1 MLSRLI
7 ALAVLTCL
15 AWSTSASVLDA
26 VVPEDMLE
34 NSPSA
39 TPSRLPPLALIA
51 TDAITTELATMK
63 KHAPSDAGV
72 AQIEGMIQ
80 MMNKESDPASS
91 HRCDA
96 KIPADQATC
105 SAQTTK
111 SGCESVVDTD
121 SGQMCTYQMDGGTKD
136 MEDLLTS
143 AKTTI
148 NAAVTTML
156 SGLETAYANAKLDLQ
171 AMDTA
176 IDNSKQTISPTEL
189 EAIKTKATTWCSKKR
204 ALETATSDAST
215 AASALTTKL
224 NEPLGLS
231 DVLVK
236 EVGTIGPSD
245 CSQANSDAKDSTCS
259 AGSPNLASR
268 IQTKIDTVRGEYLA
282 ASWDKFEK
290 DALETTATTEEGASK
305 DAFQDTVTVTAS
317 TYHSMCGS
325 SDQVHNT
332 AVTLFNGNNA
342 GRSAMYR
349 SLGVILCHIN
359 HMSSGQTF
367 TVPTNLLKSGE
378 ANPTTSA
385 TDCNGKLKADSTI
398 KTELFPDATSNED
411 SNKACPALSAYEDD
425 IRNYG
430 SLGFDK
436 DEADWSATTTKCD
449 AVTAHAATGGPGLA
463 PYQSLGLIAGTGH
476 DIKTAAK
483 PFSINPATA
492 LNNNPFNEESLLS
505 MTDINGHYYTPVW
518 VDLNGD
524 GHSDLVM
531 GQNTASVDTLD
542 VYLNDGAKG
551 FTKDNTLLTN
561 VESSQG
567 GTYTPAFPDLD
578 GDGDV
583 DLILAVNDD
592 LRHYENTG
600 SATAPAWTLRLWR
613 TNSQVKADSSPSS
626 PLKDTY
632 VNERMR
638 PTFIDLDD
646 DGDLDY
652 VCMWNYG
659 FKYYLN
665 TGTAQAAVFVEQTK
679 STSPFADLSLGG
691 SDRGFASAFNDF
703 DNDGDWDMV
712 VRKSGYSYYWEN
724 TGTAQAASFPSSSG
738 AVRLNQIPYDRYSG
752 ALAFFP
758 KDMTVNDLPL

>member
-1 MLSRLI
+1 MGSANRANMLSRLI

-80 MMNKESDPASS
+80 MMNKESADPASS

-111 SGCESVVDTD
+111 SGCESVVDSDTNEK
-121 SGQMCTYQMDGGTKD
+121 CTYQMDGGTKD

-204 ALETATSDAST
+204 ALKTATSDAST

-259 AGSPNLASR
+259 PGSPNLASR

-305 DAFQDTVTVTAS
+305 DAFQDIVTVTAS

-449 AVTAHAATGGPGLA
+449 AVTAAAGPSPPPAPAPLPPIAAPTVCGGDIGNNMHTWAQRTPANCDTISGDVNLGHGSQFPDDLTELSFPGLVTVG
-463 PYQSLGLIAGTGH
+463 S
-476 DIKTAAK
+476 
-483 PFSINPATA
+483 
-492 LNNNPFNEESLLS
+492 
-505 MTDINGHYYTPVW
+505 W
-518 VDLNGD
+518 VHFYMKADRITKIDL
-524 GHSDLVM
+524 
-531 GQNTASVDTLD
+531 
-542 VYLNDGAKG
+542 
-551 FTKDNTLLTN
+551 
-561 VESSQG
+561 
-567 GTYTPAFPDLD
+567 PDLRSANTIR
-578 GDGDV
+578 V
-583 DLILAVNDD
+583 ENLPNLREVNMPVV
-592 LRHYENTG
+592 ETI
-600 SATAPAWTLRLWR
+600 T
-613 TNSQVKADSSPSS
+613 TNNAEFYNLPS
-626 PLKDTY
+626 LTDQ
-632 VNERMR
+632 
-638 PTFIDLDD
+638 TFL
-646 DGDLDY
+646 
-652 VCMWNYG
+652 
-659 FKYYLN
+659 
-665 TGTAQAAVFVEQTK
+665 
-679 STSPFADLSLGG
+679 
-691 SDRGFASAFNDF
+691 
-703 DNDGDWDMV
+703 
-712 VRKSGYSYYWEN
+712 
-724 TGTAQAASFPSSSG
+724 SSG
-738 AVRLNQIPYDRYSG
+738 ICASPIGRSG
-752 ALAFFP
+752 ALGQMQSPSEAP
-758 KDMTVNDLPL
+758 GSAETLTCPQY

>member
-1 MLSRLI
+1 MGSANRANMLSRLI
-7 ALAVLTCL
+7 ALVVLTCL

-51 TDAITTELATMK
+51 TNAITTELATMK

-80 MMNKESDPASS
+80 MMNKESADPASS

-111 SGCESVVDTD
+111 SGCESIVDSDTD

-136 MEDLLTS
+136 MADLLTS

-268 IQTKIDTVRGEYLA
+268 IQTKIDTV
-282 ASWDKFEK
+282 
-290 DALETTATTEEGASK
+290 
-305 DAFQDTVTVTAS
+305 TVTAS

-367 TVPTNLLKSGE
+367 TMPTNLLKSGE

-436 DEADWSATTTKCD
+436 DESEWSATTTKCD
-449 AVTAHAATGGPGLA
+449 AVTAAAGPSPPPAPAPLPPIAAPTVCGGDIGNNMHTWAQRTPANCDTISGDVNLGHGSQFPDDLTELSFPGLVTVG
-463 PYQSLGLIAGTGH
+463 S
-476 DIKTAAK
+476 
-483 PFSINPATA
+483 
-492 LNNNPFNEESLLS
+492 
-505 MTDINGHYYTPVW
+505 W
-518 VDLNGD
+518 VHFYMKADRITKIDL
-524 GHSDLVM
+524 
-531 GQNTASVDTLD
+531 
-542 VYLNDGAKG
+542 
-551 FTKDNTLLTN
+551 
-561 VESSQG
+561 
-567 GTYTPAFPDLD
+567 PDLRSANTIR
-578 GDGDV
+578 V
-583 DLILAVNDD
+583 ENLPNLREVNMPVV
-592 LRHYENTG
+592 E
-600 SATAPAWTLRLWR
+600 TLT
-613 TNSQVKADSSPSS
+613 TNNADFWKLPS
-626 PLKDTY
+626 LTDQ
-632 VNERMR
+632 
-638 PTFIDLDD
+638 TFL
-646 DGDLDY
+646 
-652 VCMWNYG
+652 
-659 FKYYLN
+659 
-665 TGTAQAAVFVEQTK
+665 
-679 STSPFADLSLGG
+679 
-691 SDRGFASAFNDF
+691 
-703 DNDGDWDMV
+703 
-712 VRKSGYSYYWEN
+712 
-724 TGTAQAASFPSSSG
+724 SSG
-738 AVRLNQIPYDRYSG
+738 ICASPIGRSG
-752 ALAFFP
+752 ALGQMQSPSEAP
-758 KDMTVNDLPL
+758 GSAETLTCPQY

>member
-1 MLSRLI
+1 MGSANRANMLSRLI

-80 MMNKESDPASS
+80 MMNKESADPASS

-111 SGCESVVDTD
+111 SGCESVVDSDTNEKK
-121 SGQMCTYQMDGGTKD
+121 CTYQMDGGTKD

-156 SGLETAYANAKLDLQ
+156 SGLETAYANAKLD
-171 AMDTA
+171 
-176 IDNSKQTISPTEL
+176 L

-259 AGSPNLASR
+259 AGSCNLVGR

-385 TDCNGKLKADSTI
+385 TDC
-398 KTELFPDATSNED
+398 
-411 SNKACPALSAYEDD
+411 
-425 IRNYG
+425 
-430 SLGFDK
+430 
-436 DEADWSATTTKCD
+436 
-449 AVTAHAATGGPGLA
+449 
-463 PYQSLGLIAGTGH
+463 
-476 DIKTAAK
+476 
-483 PFSINPATA
+483 
-492 LNNNPFNEESLLS
+492 
-505 MTDINGHYYTPVW
+505 
-518 VDLNGD
+518 
-524 GHSDLVM
+524 
-531 GQNTASVDTLD
+531 
-542 VYLNDGAKG
+542 
-551 FTKDNTLLTN
+551 
-561 VESSQG
+561 
-567 GTYTPAFPDLD
+567 
-578 GDGDV
+578 
-583 DLILAVNDD
+583 
-592 LRHYENTG
+592 
-600 SATAPAWTLRLWR
+600 
-613 TNSQVKADSSPSS
+613 
-626 PLKDTY
+626 
-632 VNERMR
+632 
-638 PTFIDLDD
+638 
-646 DGDLDY
+646 
-652 VCMWNYG
+652 
-659 FKYYLN
+659 
-665 TGTAQAAVFVEQTK
+665 
-679 STSPFADLSLGG
+679 
-691 SDRGFASAFNDF
+691 
-703 DNDGDWDMV
+703 
-712 VRKSGYSYYWEN
+712 
-724 TGTAQAASFPSSSG
+724 
-738 AVRLNQIPYDRYSG
+738 
-752 ALAFFP
+752 
-758 KDMTVNDLPL
+758 

>member
-1 MLSRLI
+1 MG
-7 ALAVLTCL
+7 ALVVLTCL

-34 NSPSA
+34 NSPAA

-136 MEDLLTS
+136 MADLLTS

-176 IDNSKQTISPTEL
+176 IDNSKQPISPTEL

-317 TYHSMCGS
+317 AHYAMCDS
-325 SDQVHNT
+325 SEKVHNT

-436 DEADWSATTTKCD
+436 DESDWSPITTKCA
-449 AVTAHAATGGPGLA
+449 AVTAHVAPSASPCLDKCTPTGGHG
-463 PYQSLGLIAGTGH
+463 GAGCTISYC
-476 DIKTAAK
+476 D
-483 PFSINPATA
+483 
-492 LNNNPFNEESLLS
+492 
-505 MTDINGHYYTPVW
+505 
-518 VDLNGD
+518 
-524 GHSDLVM
+524 
-531 GQNTASVDTLD
+531 
-542 VYLNDGAKG
+542 
-551 FTKDNTLLTN
+551 
-561 VESSQG
+561 
-567 GTYTPAFPDLD
+567 
-578 GDGDV
+578 
-583 DLILAVNDD
+583 
-592 LRHYENTG
+592 
-600 SATAPAWTLRLWR
+600 
-613 TNSQVKADSSPSS
+613 
-626 PLKDTY
+626 
-632 VNERMR
+632 
-638 PTFIDLDD
+638 
-646 DGDLDY
+646 
-652 VCMWNYG
+652 
-659 FKYYLN
+659 KY
-665 TGTAQAAVFVEQTK
+665 
-679 STSPFADLSLGG
+679 
-691 SDRGFASAFNDF
+691 
-703 DNDGDWDMV
+703 
-712 VRKSGYSYYWEN
+712 KSG
-724 TGTAQAASFPSSSG
+724 
-738 AVRLNQIPYDRYSG
+738 
-752 ALAFFP
+752 
-758 KDMTVNDLPL
+758 

>member
-1 MLSRLI
+1 MGSANRANMLSRLI

-51 TDAITTELATMK
+51 TNAITTELATMK

-80 MMNKESDPASS
+80 MMNKESADPASS

-111 SGCESVVDTD
+111 SGCESIVDSDTD

-136 MEDLLTS
+136 MADLLTS

-259 AGSPNLASR
+259 AGSCNLASR

-305 DAFQDTVTVTAS
+305 DAFQDTVTATAS

-436 DEADWSATTTKCD
+436 DESEWSATTTKCD
-449 AVTAHAATGGPGLA
+449 AVTAAAGPSPPPAPAPLPPIAAPTVCGGDIGNNMHTWAQRTPANCDTISGDVNLGHGSQFPDDLTELSFPGLVTVG
-463 PYQSLGLIAGTGH
+463 S
-476 DIKTAAK
+476 
-483 PFSINPATA
+483 
-492 LNNNPFNEESLLS
+492 
-505 MTDINGHYYTPVW
+505 W
-518 VDLNGD
+518 VHFYMKADRITKIDL
-524 GHSDLVM
+524 
-531 GQNTASVDTLD
+531 
-542 VYLNDGAKG
+542 
-551 FTKDNTLLTN
+551 
-561 VESSQG
+561 
-567 GTYTPAFPDLD
+567 PDLRSANTIR
-578 GDGDV
+578 V
-583 DLILAVNDD
+583 ENLPNLREVNMPVV
-592 LRHYENTG
+592 ETI
-600 SATAPAWTLRLWR
+600 T
-613 TNSQVKADSSPSS
+613 TNNAEFYNLPS
-626 PLKDTY
+626 LTDQ
-632 VNERMR
+632 
-638 PTFIDLDD
+638 TFL
-646 DGDLDY
+646 
-652 VCMWNYG
+652 
-659 FKYYLN
+659 
-665 TGTAQAAVFVEQTK
+665 
-679 STSPFADLSLGG
+679 
-691 SDRGFASAFNDF
+691 
-703 DNDGDWDMV
+703 
-712 VRKSGYSYYWEN
+712 
-724 TGTAQAASFPSSSG
+724 SSG
-738 AVRLNQIPYDRYSG
+738 ICASPIGRSG
-752 ALAFFP
+752 ALGQMQSPSETPGSAETLTCP
-758 KDMTVNDLPL
+758 QY

>member
-1 MLSRLI
+1 MGSANRANMLSRLI

-80 MMNKESDPASS
+80 MMNKESADPASS

-111 SGCESVVDTD
+111 SGCESVVDSDTN
-121 SGQMCTYQMDGGTKD
+121 
-136 MEDLLTS
+136 

-224 NEPLGLS
+224 NEPLNLS

-259 AGSPNLASR
+259 AGSCNLASR

-378 ANPTTSA
+378 
-385 TDCNGKLKADSTI
+385 
-398 KTELFPDATSNED
+398 
-411 SNKACPALSAYEDD
+411 
-425 IRNYG
+425 
-430 SLGFDK
+430 
-436 DEADWSATTTKCD
+436 
-449 AVTAHAATGGPGLA
+449 
-463 PYQSLGLIAGTGH
+463 
-476 DIKTAAK
+476 
-483 PFSINPATA
+483 
-492 LNNNPFNEESLLS
+492 
-505 MTDINGHYYTPVW
+505 
-518 VDLNGD
+518 
-524 GHSDLVM
+524 
-531 GQNTASVDTLD
+531 
-542 VYLNDGAKG
+542 
-551 FTKDNTLLTN
+551 
-561 VESSQG
+561 
-567 GTYTPAFPDLD
+567 
-578 GDGDV
+578 
-583 DLILAVNDD
+583 
-592 LRHYENTG
+592 
-600 SATAPAWTLRLWR
+600 
-613 TNSQVKADSSPSS
+613 
-626 PLKDTY
+626 
-632 VNERMR
+632 
-638 PTFIDLDD
+638 
-646 DGDLDY
+646 
-652 VCMWNYG
+652 
-659 FKYYLN
+659 
-665 TGTAQAAVFVEQTK
+665 
-679 STSPFADLSLGG
+679 
-691 SDRGFASAFNDF
+691 
-703 DNDGDWDMV
+703 
-712 VRKSGYSYYWEN
+712 
-724 TGTAQAASFPSSSG
+724 
-738 AVRLNQIPYDRYSG
+738 
-752 ALAFFP
+752 
-758 KDMTVNDLPL
+758 

>member
-1 MLSRLI
+1 
-7 ALAVLTCL
+7 
-15 AWSTSASVLDA
+15 
-26 VVPEDMLE
+26 
-34 NSPSA
+34 
-39 TPSRLPPLALIA
+39 
-51 TDAITTELATMK
+51 
-63 KHAPSDAGV
+63 
-72 AQIEGMIQ
+72 
-80 MMNKESDPASS
+80 
-91 HRCDA
+91 
-96 KIPADQATC
+96 
-105 SAQTTK
+105 
-111 SGCESVVDTD
+111 
-121 SGQMCTYQMDGGTKD
+121 MDGGTKD

-436 DEADWSATTTKCD
+436 DESEWSPITTKCD
-449 AVTAHAATGGPGLA
+449 AVTAAAGPSPPPAPAPLPPIAAPTVCGGDIGNNMHTWAQRTPANCDTISGDVNLGHGSQFPDDLTELSFPGLVTVG
-463 PYQSLGLIAGTGH
+463 S
-476 DIKTAAK
+476 
-483 PFSINPATA
+483 
-492 LNNNPFNEESLLS
+492 
-505 MTDINGHYYTPVW
+505 W
-518 VDLNGD
+518 V
-524 GHSDLVM
+524 HFYM
-531 GQNTASVDTLD
+531 
-542 VYLNDGAKG
+542 
-551 FTKDNTLLTN
+551 
-561 VESSQG
+561 
-567 GTYTPAFPDLD
+567 
-578 GDGDV
+578 
-583 DLILAVNDD
+583 
-592 LRHYENTG
+592 
-600 SATAPAWTLRLWR
+600 
-613 TNSQVKADSSPSS
+613 KADRIT
-626 PLKDTY
+626 K
-632 VNERMR
+632 
-638 PTFIDLDD
+638 IDLP
-646 DGDLDY
+646 GLRSA
-652 VCMWNYG
+652 
-659 FKYYLN
+659 N
-665 TGTAQAAVFVEQTK
+665 TIRVENLPNLREVNMPVVETLTTNNADFWKLPSLTDQT
-679 STSPFADLSLGG
+679 FL
-691 SDRGFASAFNDF
+691 
-703 DNDGDWDMV
+703 
-712 VRKSGYSYYWEN
+712 
-724 TGTAQAASFPSSSG
+724 SSG
-738 AVRLNQIPYDRYSG
+738 ICASPIGRSG
-752 ALAFFP
+752 ALGQMQSPSEASGSAETLTCP
-758 KDMTVNDLPL
+758 QY

>member
-1 MLSRLI
+1 MGTHGTNMRFAI
-7 ALAVLTCL
+7 ALVLTCL
-15 AWSTSASVLDA
+15 VWMPVNANVLDT
-26 VVPEDMLE
+26 VVPEDMPE
-34 NSPSA
+34 NSHLSP
-39 TPSRLPPLALIA
+39 PSRLPPLALVA
-51 TDAITTELATMK
+51 TDAITTELANIK
-63 KHAPSDAGV
+63 KIAPSDAGV
-72 AQIEGMIQ
+72 AQIEGMVQ
-80 MMNKESDPASS
+80 VMNESADPVSS

-111 SGCESVVDTD
+111 SGCESVVDSDTKKK
-121 SGQMCTYQMDGGTKD
+121 CTYQMDGGTKD
-136 MEDLLTS
+136 MQHLLTS

-245 CSQANSDAKDSTCS
+245 CSQANSDAKNSTCS
-259 AGSPNLASR
+259 AGSCNLASR

-385 TDCNGKLKADSTI
+385 TDCNGRLKANSTI

-436 DEADWSATTTKCD
+436 DESEWSATTTKCD
-449 AVTAHAATGGPGLA
+449 AVTAAAGPSPPPAPAPLPPIAAPTVCGGDIGNNMHTWAQRTPANCDTISGDVNLGHGSQFPDDLTELSFPGLVTVG
-463 PYQSLGLIAGTGH
+463 S
-476 DIKTAAK
+476 
-483 PFSINPATA
+483 
-492 LNNNPFNEESLLS
+492 
-505 MTDINGHYYTPVW
+505 W
-518 VDLNGD
+518 VHFYMKADRITKIDL
-524 GHSDLVM
+524 
-531 GQNTASVDTLD
+531 
-542 VYLNDGAKG
+542 
-551 FTKDNTLLTN
+551 
-561 VESSQG
+561 
-567 GTYTPAFPDLD
+567 PDLRSANTIR
-578 GDGDV
+578 V
-583 DLILAVNDD
+583 ENLPNLREVNMPVV
-592 LRHYENTG
+592 E
-600 SATAPAWTLRLWR
+600 TLT
-613 TNSQVKADSSPSS
+613 TNNADFWKLPS
-626 PLKDTY
+626 LTDQ
-632 VNERMR
+632 
-638 PTFIDLDD
+638 TFL
-646 DGDLDY
+646 
-652 VCMWNYG
+652 
-659 FKYYLN
+659 
-665 TGTAQAAVFVEQTK
+665 
-679 STSPFADLSLGG
+679 
-691 SDRGFASAFNDF
+691 
-703 DNDGDWDMV
+703 
-712 VRKSGYSYYWEN
+712 
-724 TGTAQAASFPSSSG
+724 SSG
-738 AVRLNQIPYDRYSG
+738 ICASPIGRSG
-752 ALAFFP
+752 ALGQMQSPSEASGSAETLTCP
-758 KDMTVNDLPL
+758 QY

>member
-1 MLSRLI
+1 MGI
-7 ALAVLTCL
+7 ALVVLTCL

-80 MMNKESDPASS
+80 MMNESADPVSS

-111 SGCESVVDTD
+111 SGCESVVDSDTKKK
-121 SGQMCTYQMDGGTKD
+121 CTYQMDGGTKD
-136 MEDLLTS
+136 MADLLTN

-245 CSQANSDAKDSTCS
+245 CSQGNSDARDSTCS
-259 AGSPNLASR
+259 AGSCNLAGR
-268 IQTKIDTVRGEYLA
+268 IQNKIAIVRNQYLA
-282 ASWDKFEK
+282 ASWVKFDK
-290 DALETTATTEEGASK
+290 DADKATATTEESTSK
-305 DAFQDTVTVTAS
+305 DSFQDAVTDTAS
-317 TYHSMCGS
+317 AHYAMCDS
-325 SDQVHNT
+325 SEKVHNT
-332 AVTLFNGNNA
+332 AVSLFNGNNA

-367 TVPTNLLKSGE
+367 NLPTNLLKSGQ

-385 TDCNGKLKADSTI
+385 TDCNGK
-398 KTELFPDATSNED
+398 
-411 SNKACPALSAYEDD
+411 
-425 IRNYG
+425 
-430 SLGFDK
+430 
-436 DEADWSATTTKCD
+436 
-449 AVTAHAATGGPGLA
+449 
-463 PYQSLGLIAGTGH
+463 
-476 DIKTAAK
+476 
-483 PFSINPATA
+483 
-492 LNNNPFNEESLLS
+492 
-505 MTDINGHYYTPVW
+505 
-518 VDLNGD
+518 
-524 GHSDLVM
+524 
-531 GQNTASVDTLD
+531 
-542 VYLNDGAKG
+542 
-551 FTKDNTLLTN
+551 
-561 VESSQG
+561 
-567 GTYTPAFPDLD
+567 
-578 GDGDV
+578 
-583 DLILAVNDD
+583 
-592 LRHYENTG
+592 
-600 SATAPAWTLRLWR
+600 
-613 TNSQVKADSSPSS
+613 
-626 PLKDTY
+626 
-632 VNERMR
+632 
-638 PTFIDLDD
+638 
-646 DGDLDY
+646 
-652 VCMWNYG
+652 
-659 FKYYLN
+659 
-665 TGTAQAAVFVEQTK
+665 
-679 STSPFADLSLGG
+679 
-691 SDRGFASAFNDF
+691 
-703 DNDGDWDMV
+703 
-712 VRKSGYSYYWEN
+712 
-724 TGTAQAASFPSSSG
+724 
-738 AVRLNQIPYDRYSG
+738 
-752 ALAFFP
+752 
-758 KDMTVNDLPL
+758 

>member
-1 MLSRLI
+1 MGSANRANMLSRLI
-7 ALAVLTCL
+7 ALVVLTCL

-80 MMNKESDPASS
+80 MMNKESVDPASS

-111 SGCESVVDTD
+111 SGCESIVDSDTD

-156 SGLETAYANAKLDLQ
+156 SGLETAYANAKLDLR

-436 DEADWSATTTKCD
+436 DESEWST
-449 AVTAHAATGGPGLA
+449 
-463 PYQSLGLIAGTGH
+463 
-476 DIKTAAK
+476 
-483 PFSINPATA
+483 
-492 LNNNPFNEESLLS
+492 
-505 MTDINGHYYTPVW
+505 
-518 VDLNGD
+518 
-524 GHSDLVM
+524 
-531 GQNTASVDTLD
+531 
-542 VYLNDGAKG
+542 
-551 FTKDNTLLTN
+551 
-561 VESSQG
+561 
-567 GTYTPAFPDLD
+567 
-578 GDGDV
+578 
-583 DLILAVNDD
+583 
-592 LRHYENTG
+592 
-600 SATAPAWTLRLWR
+600 
-613 TNSQVKADSSPSS
+613 
-626 PLKDTY
+626 
-632 VNERMR
+632 
-638 PTFIDLDD
+638 
-646 DGDLDY
+646 
-652 VCMWNYG
+652 
-659 FKYYLN
+659 
-665 TGTAQAAVFVEQTK
+665 
-679 STSPFADLSLGG
+679 
-691 SDRGFASAFNDF
+691 
-703 DNDGDWDMV
+703 
-712 VRKSGYSYYWEN
+712 
-724 TGTAQAASFPSSSG
+724 
-738 AVRLNQIPYDRYSG
+738 
-752 ALAFFP
+752 
-758 KDMTVNDLPL
+758 